1 MAASRNATEIDIHV
15 GSRVRVRRQLLGMS
29 QTQLGEALGVTFQ
42 QVQKYERGTNRV
54 GASRLYKISE
64 VLDVPIAF
72 FFDGLARPNRDDA
85 AESES
90 VISLMDS
97 AYGIKLA
104 SALQDVASRDL
115 REQILSLVRSL
126 KGR

>member
-1 MAASRNATEIDIHV
+1 M

>member
-97 AYGIKLA
+97 AYGIRLA